1 MSLYILSGEK
11 KLSIEKYKEVKQVI
25 HDSIFQINAT
35 IRLFF
40 IYFSGCC
47 IVVEIKPYKQLYI
60 IFFIYINSY
69 RNFNSCFLAII
80 LIYDIISLYLYRYK
94 IARAAIYGVA
104 QNRTRLKQLSS
115 NSSKIAIYVCAE
127 SLSHLQLCEPHGL
140 CPRKIPGNNIEVGC
154 HGLLKGIFPTQELN
168 P

>member
-1 MSLYILSGEK
+1 MPQLGYFLF
-11 KLSIEKYKEVKQVI
+11 
-25 HDSIFQINAT
+25 IF
-35 IRLFF
+35 L
-40 IYFSGCC
+40 GVC
-47 IVVEIKPYKQLYI
+47 IVVEIKQYKQLYI
-60 IFFIYINSY
+60 IFFTLYIYSY

-94 IARAAIYGVA
+94 IARAAVYGVA

-115 NSSKIAIYVCAE
+115 SSSKIAIYVCAE
-127 SLSHLQLCEPHGL
+127 SLNHLQLCEPHGL
-140 CPRKIPGNNIEVGC
+140 CPRNFPGNNIEVGC